1 MTRLQNRFKENL
13 VIVMSTNTQG
23 GWASKGVVDGAAE
36 AENLKQ
42 YYTVQ
47 HKLTF
52 PIALWEGK
60 KKPTDDGGMLPEK
73 NPTWENYGVWSFP
86 QIVVVDVKG
95 IIRQVLPTFTRD
107 DEERVA
113 TKLRQLLKE
122 AGITDTSTN
131 PKS

>member
-1 MTRLQNRFKENL
+1 
-13 VIVMSTNTQG
+13 MSTNTQG
-23 GWASKGVVDGAAE
+23 GWASKGVVDGKEE
-36 AENLKQ
+36 AEHLRK

-52 PIALWEGK
+52 PIALWEGE
-60 KKPTDDGGMLPEK
+60 KKPTEDGGMVPEK
-73 NPTWENYGVWSFP
+73 NPTWENYGVFSYP
-86 QIVVVDVKG
+86 QVVLVDTKG

-122 AGITDTSTN
+122 AGIELKTN
-131 PKS
+131 P